1 MVASKEG
8 FISKITAAKNVVIQN
23 VESDIDMSL
32 NYVIQVLS
40 KNQSTFPN
48 LNKLLKIALYSSQ
61 LVLLLLREVSLL
73 REK

>member
-1 MVASKEG
+1 MIASKEG
-8 FISKITAAKNVVIQN
+8 FISEITAAKNVVIQN
-23 VESDIDMSL
+23 VGSDIDMSL